1 MTNTTSNRNI
11 LFRVFFTLFIDFFGF
26 GLIAPVLPFV
36 FSMDETGLFRDS
48 FPPETLTF
56 LYGIVI
62 GGYSLGAL
70 FGSPI
75 LGMVSDWKGR
85 RKILMFAN
93 LMSGTAYLLAGL
105 GIFWVSFWL
114 IFAGRLMSGI
124 LGTTLNTVQAA
135 LADVSDDKNKAKN
148 FGLTGV
154 AFGLGFVT
162 GVGFMVLLSGFE
174 WFSYELAFVLG
185 GLLNFCNIFYIKF
198 FFPETL
204 QTKAPVRKISWLTG
218 IRNAQ
223 KAFIYPSF
231 RLMFMVI
238 FMLTIALA
246 FFSQFFQFYLIEVF
260 EYNVQQVGL
269 VFMYIGVLIAL
280 SQGVLLRP
288 IANRMLPSKILLWSI
303 PFFGLSFLL
312 ILLPKSTL
320 MLYLV
325 LPVMIFFQG
334 LTFPSSLAVV
344 SNLADDSIQG
354 EVIGINQA
362 IQSLCNALPAILFG
376 AAVGINVRFPMLFG
390 AGCCLIAWVI
400 LLRFMKAKKG
410 K

>member
-1 MTNTTSNRNI
+1 MTNSSNNRNT

-36 FSMDETGLFRDS
+36 FSMNETGLFRDS

-93 LMSGTAYLLAGL
+93 LMSGIAYCLAGF
-105 GIFWVSFWL
+105 GVYWVSFWF
-114 IFAGRLMSGI
+114 IFIGRLMSGV

-135 LADVSDDKNKAKN
+135 LADVSDDKSKAKN

-162 GVGFMVLLSGFE
+162 GVACMVFLSGFD
-174 WFSYELAFVLG
+174 WFSYDLAFLFG
-185 GLLNFCNIFYIKF
+185 GLLNFSNILYIKF

-218 IRNAQ
+218 IHNAK
-223 KAFIYPSF
+223 KAFTYPKF
-231 RLMFMVI
+231 RLIFMVI

-246 FFSQFFQFYLIEVF
+246 FFSQFFQFYLIEEF
-260 EYNVQQVGL
+260 DYNVRQVGL
-269 VFMYIGVLIAL
+269 IFMYIGVLIAL
-280 SQGVLLRP
+280 AQGVLLRP
-288 IANRMLPSKILLWSI
+288 IANRLLPSKILSWSI

-320 MLYLV
+320 MLYMV
-325 LPVMIFFQG
+325 LPILIFFQG
-334 LTFPSSLAVV
+334 ITFPSSLAIV
-344 SNLADDSIQG
+344 SNLADDAIQG
-354 EVIGINQA
+354 EVIGINQS

-376 AAVGINVRFPMLFG
+376 AAVGFNVRFPMLFG
-390 AGCCLIAWVI
+390 AACCLIAWIIFVKFLKTI
-400 LLRFMKAKKG
+400 K
-410 K
+410 